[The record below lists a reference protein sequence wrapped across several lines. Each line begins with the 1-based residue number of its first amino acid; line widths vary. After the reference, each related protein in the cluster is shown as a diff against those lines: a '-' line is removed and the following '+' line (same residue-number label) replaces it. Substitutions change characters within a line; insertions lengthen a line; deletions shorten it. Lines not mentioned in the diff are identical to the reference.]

1 MRVDLGR
8 WKAYEEFNELS
19 FRARS
24 LGCLR
29 NIQVDLLTGALES
42 TKNFVTKDRN
52 LGVYNIKLI
61 GGARFILGGFSRKRE
76 WKREEERMLR

>member
-42 TKNFVTKDRN
+42 TKKFVTKDSN

-61 GGARFILGGFSRKRE
+61 GGARFILGAFQGRGSGKEKRKGC
-76 WKREEERMLR
+76 